1 MLKARNPPLGLDS
14 KFEKYRAEAISKV
27 EELHKSPYVD
37 GSLESASE
45 LGKEVKGLIKDWE
58 LAWLSCFGGKAVADI
73 VKKDFLGDLYHAYN
87 EAKGVKGKIQKI
99 EDKWKKMA
107 EAWEAVKG
115 ATAYSQGA
123 AEKVSAR
130 HQRPTSITARAKWAG
145 RAGGPKERM
154 SVRQQALSLALFA
167 PTSDARERAGRAGDS
182 PARAGGRS

>member
-73 VKKDFLGDLYHAYN
+73 VKKAFLTS
-87 EAKGVKGKIQKI
+87 GVVPFPWYCRIFRSSSCWVT
-99 EDKWKKMA
+99 ELDK
-107 EAWEAVKG
+107 
-115 ATAYSQGA
+115 
-123 AEKVSAR
+123 
-130 HQRPTSITARAKWAG
+130 
-145 RAGGPKERM
+145 
-154 SVRQQALSLALFA
+154 LLA
-167 PTSDARERAGRAGDS
+167 
-182 PARAGGRS
+182 